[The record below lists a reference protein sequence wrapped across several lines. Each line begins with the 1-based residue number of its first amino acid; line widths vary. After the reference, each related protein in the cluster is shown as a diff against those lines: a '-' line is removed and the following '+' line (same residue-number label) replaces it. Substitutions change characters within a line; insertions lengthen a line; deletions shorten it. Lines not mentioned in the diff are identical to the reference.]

1 VRNNYPFNQSA
12 SIFTTSLSN
21 PAQGQRRAFPI
32 ALSSFASPWNIPYYM
47 KWSLGVQRQ
56 LTSGLVLDVSYVG
69 SRGAALV
76 RSRDI
81 NQPVAS
87 VAVASGQLNP
97 NAARP
102 YPGFA
107 TINTFETTGN
117 SIYHSLQASGTKRFS
132 RGLSLQASY
141 TWSRSI
147 DNNVTPVSSYAD
159 SRMERA
165 VSSFDRPHVLV
176 LSYIY
181 ELPFART
188 STGITRA
195 LLQGWQLS
203 GISRFES
210 GTPLN
215 VTIPGDRAGIGSG
228 GQRPDV
234 VSPIVLEETF
244 SRWFS
249 TASFANP
256 ALGTFGNAG
265 RNLIRGPGTN
275 NWDVSFI
282 KRTEITEG
290 VALQFRAE
298 FFNLFNHTQASVVN
312 TSFGAAAFGQV
323 VSARDPRITQLALR
337 LLF

>member
-1 VRNNYPFNQSA
+1 
-12 SIFTTSLSN
+12 
-21 PAQGQRRAFPI
+21 
-32 ALSSFASPWNIPYYM
+32 M
-47 KWSLGVQRQ
+47 KWSFGVQRQ
-56 LTSGLVLDVSYVG
+56 LANDLVMDVSYVG

-87 VAVASGQLNP
+87 LAVASGQVNP

-117 SIYHSLQASGTKRFS
+117 SIYHSLQASGTKRYS
-132 RGLSLQASY
+132 RGLTLQASY

-147 DNNVTPVSSYAD
+147 DNNVTPINSYAD

-165 VSSFDRPHVLV
+165 VSSFDRTHVLV

-181 ELPFART
+181 ELPFARQ
-188 STGITRA
+188 STGVTRA

-210 GTPLN
+210 GTPLT
-215 VTIPGDRAGIGSG
+215 VTIPGDRAGTGSG
-228 GQRPDV
+228 GQRPDAV
-234 VSPIVLEETF
+234 TPVALEKTF

-249 TASFANP
+249 TSSFANP

-265 RNLIRGPGTN
+265 RGLIRGPGIN

-282 KRTEITEG
+282 KRTPIVEG
-290 VALQFRAE
+290 VDLQFRAE
-298 FFNLFNHTQASVVN
+298 FFNLFNHTQAAGVN

-323 VSARDPRITQLALR
+323 TSARDPRITQLALR